1 MVFCDR
7 LWLNP
12 RPWPFHFGE
21 VNADPDAKHNFGLRI
36 RWVVMYPYIRK
47 NKKKKQHAATCVTC
61 FHNRFFGVS
70 WYFLVRCHW
79 ICHWGKKQLR
89 WVLHYLDLIWNIM
102 TLVLLGSTCHRQF
115 VSDSWHLTTSKH
127 RRNDLWLRLVAVDT
141 IFLPVRISGI
151 YRDPT
156 RDL

>member
-70 WYFLVRCHW
+70 WYFLGRCHW

-115 VSDSWHLTTSKH
+115 VSDSWHLITSKH
-127 RRNDLWLRLVAVDT
+127 WRNDLWLRLVAVDT